1 MLEELAFEIAKTA
14 HAGQTDKAG
23 LDYILH
29 PLQVAAEMATD
40 EEKAVA
46 LLHDIIEDTDV
57 TADELLAKGL
67 SVAVVEAVEAL
78 TKKTDQ
84 NYADYLAEVKK
95 NGLATAVTSVSAKGI
110 AKTKSIITNIRPNPL
125 FVMFFFTNGS
135 SMYCLYFSDSTN
147 CLCKRSELC
156 IQKKPVSR

>member
-29 PLQVAAEMATD
+29 PLQVAAEMTTD

-57 TADELLAKGL
+57 TASELLARGL
-67 SVAVVEAVEAL
+67 PDNVVEAVEAL
-78 TKKTDQ
+78 TKKHNQ
-84 NYADYLAEVKK
+84 NYAAYLAGVKK
-95 NGLATAVTSVSAKGI
+95 NRLATAVKLADLKHNSDLTRLEK
-110 AKTKSIITNIRPNPL
+110 ITQKDRDRAEKYRKAIEYL
-125 FVMFFFTNGS
+125 
-135 SMYCLYFSDSTN
+135 SD
-147 CLCKRSELC
+147 
-156 IQKKPVSR
+156 

>member
-29 PLQVAAEMATD
+29 PLQVAAEVTTD

-57 TADELLAKGL
+57 TASELLAKGL
-67 SVAVVEAVEAL
+67 PDNVVEAVEAL
-78 TKKTDQ
+78 TKKHNQ
-84 NYADYLAEVKK
+84 NYAAYLAGVKK
-95 NGLATAVTSVSAKGI
+95 NRLATAVKLADLKHNSDLSRLEK
-110 AKTKSIITNIRPNPL
+110 ITQKDRDRAEKYRKAIEYL
-125 FVMFFFTNGS
+125 
-135 SMYCLYFSDSTN
+135 SD
-147 CLCKRSELC
+147 
-156 IQKKPVSR
+156 

>member
-1 MLEELAFEIAKTA
+1 MDEKGGAIMLEELAFEIAKTA

-57 TADELLAKGL
+57 TASELLAKGL
-67 SVAVVEAVEAL
+67 PDNVVEAVEAL
-78 TKKTDQ
+78 TKKHNQ
-84 NYADYLAEVKK
+84 NYAAYLAGVKK
-95 NGLATAVTSVSAKGI
+95 NRLATAVKLADLKHNSDLSRLEK
-110 AKTKSIITNIRPNPL
+110 ITQKDRHRAEKYRKAIEYL
-125 FVMFFFTNGS
+125 
-135 SMYCLYFSDSTN
+135 SD
-147 CLCKRSELC
+147 
-156 IQKKPVSR
+156 

>member
-1 MLEELAFEIAKTA
+1 MLILFCFSTKSLIMDEKGGAIMLEELAFEIAKTA

-57 TADELLAKGL
+57 TASELLAKGL

-95 NGLATAVTSVSAKGI
+95 NGLATAVKLADLKHNSDLTRLE
-110 AKTKSIITNIRPNPL
+110 TIT
-125 FVMFFFTNGS
+125 
-135 SMYCLYFSDSTN
+135 
-147 CLCKRSELC
+147 
-156 IQKKPVSR
+156 QKDRDREEKYRKAIEYLSK